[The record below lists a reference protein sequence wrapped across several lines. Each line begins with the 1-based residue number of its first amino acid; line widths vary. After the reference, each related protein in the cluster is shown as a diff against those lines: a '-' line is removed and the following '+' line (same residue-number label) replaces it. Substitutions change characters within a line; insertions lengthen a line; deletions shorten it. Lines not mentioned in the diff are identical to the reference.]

1 MKKDKVDK
9 LTDKAFLR
17 LIITS
22 VLAIVFC
29 LVCLCST
36 TWAWFTESQESA
48 SNSIKSA
55 NCMLEITVSNVN
67 DANETTVIA
76 FEMGET
82 ELDLTSGNKYSVVLA
97 IPDDSASG
105 YCIIK
110 IIDGDTNS
118 ENDVKLYSQ
127 AVSNNGSPYTR
138 ELNFSIVA
146 EADAKVKIV
155 PCWGIYSGN
164 ADIEEGEIVKINA
177 TGFVSETD
185 GEQSDSETESADS
198 EQPEGETESEN

>member
-55 NCMLEITVSNVN
+55 NCMLEITVNN
-67 DANETTVIA
+67 GTENTVIA
-76 FEMGET
+76 FENGET
-82 ELDLTSGNKYSVVLA
+82 ALDLTNGKTYNVKLT
-97 IPDDSASG
+97 IPQDSASG

-127 AVSNNGSPYTR
+127 AVSNNGSPYTC

-185 GEQSDSETESADS
+185 GEQSEGETESADS